1 MELET
6 AHIWKKI
13 NYFVFDVFFFL
24 FADDDVKRNDF
35 IELYFTGVIFLKG
48 LSI

>member
-13 NYFVFDVFFFL
+13 NYFVFDVFFL
-24 FADDDVKRNDF
+24 FADDDVKRNDI